1 MWSEKLLNFFNGKGE
16 KVKGTSGTSLLVP
29 VDQSPWTSF
38 LKVFSWWARIIWFVC
53 FNQQPTFLIMPK
65 RKGGN
70 DPNDEILSQIAKV
83 NAKRNVKKRIINSEI
98 NQTFSLVN
106 KLKRAQ
112 GSKFLEEKTMK
123 ETRKLPKN
131 HPKLKMPRG
140 VSDSSNSSAAASE
153 PSISSVDSQVLVCI

>member
-1 MWSEKLLNFFNGKGE
+1 
-16 KVKGTSGTSLLVP
+16 
-29 VDQSPWTSF
+29 
-38 LKVFSWWARIIWFVC
+38 
-53 FNQQPTFLIMPK
+53 MPK

-123 ETRKLPKN
+123 ETRKLLKN

-153 PSISSVDSQVLVCI
+153 SSISSVDSQVLVCI